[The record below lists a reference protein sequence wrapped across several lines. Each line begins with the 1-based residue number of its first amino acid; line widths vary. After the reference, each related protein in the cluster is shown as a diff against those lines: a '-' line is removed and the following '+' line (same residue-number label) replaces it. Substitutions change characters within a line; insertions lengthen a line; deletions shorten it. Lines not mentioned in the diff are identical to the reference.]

1 MRGGGNICQKS
12 GGNRAASELV
22 TSPKTGN
29 MQKREGIRC
38 SNRHCAIHLAEI
50 QGNVLWQFISRIQF
64 DNNATLFKRSK
75 AFEMYLC
82 GNISLIFDSHKFDF
96 QKWGVE
102 GGGGGLPTLENRDSC
117 KNSRILARIAHFGE
131 GGCLP
136 TSENRDFSIREFCHK
151 FSSPEARAPVTPTIP
166 PGGLLWRRNR
176 GRRKSHSAAWSV
188 TTTRTTS

>member
-1 MRGGGNICQKS
+1 
-12 GGNRAASELV
+12 
-22 TSPKTGN
+22 

-64 DNNATLFKRSK
+64 DNNATFFKRSK

-96 QKWGVE
+96 QKCGVE
-102 GGGGGLPTLENRDSC
+102 GGGRPPDLRKPRFVQEFANSCTNRAFRRGG
-117 KNSRILARIAHFGE
+117 
-131 GGCLP
+131 GGLP